1 MKIED
6 MFIAK
11 VVVRRWTSSPLQIYL
26 EDEQLLTKMSY
37 MSFTRIVR
45 AECPHVRRGHGLTD
59 YCDHC
64 AMFSGK
70 ILPFLGPKKLF
81 LQ

>member
-26 EDEQLLTKMSY
+26 EDEQLLAKMSY
-37 MSFTRIVR
+37 MSFTRIV
-45 AECPHVRRGHGLTD
+45 
-59 YCDHC
+59 
-64 AMFSGK
+64 
-70 ILPFLGPKKLF
+70 PKKLF